1 MFSVDKSIY
10 LLYTQLHKEV
20 LHMTYKDAY
29 EKIEQFKFELKMVV
43 EKGSNDLVIL
53 RPEDAKELFEAFN
66 LIFV

>member
-10 LLYTQLHKEV
+10 LLYTHLHNEV
-20 LHMTYKDAY
+20 LNMIYKDAY

-53 RPEDAKELFEAFN
+53 RPEDAKELLEAFN